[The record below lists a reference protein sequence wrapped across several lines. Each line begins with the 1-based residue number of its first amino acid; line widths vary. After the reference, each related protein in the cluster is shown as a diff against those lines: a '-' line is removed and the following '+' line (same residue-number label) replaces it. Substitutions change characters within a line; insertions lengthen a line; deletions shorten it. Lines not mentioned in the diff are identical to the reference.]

1 MMFPMVRQRETLDDN
16 PELLKEEWNKL
27 TNFLEDNTD
36 VYEITS
42 IYHEARKRV
51 SAKYKL
57 YYLTD
62 PNLKYLHKLCKI
74 TLWRQFVSFNI
85 GVALFFVEIK
95 GSGPYI
101 ASSFNLA

>member
-51 SAKYKL
+51 SAIYKL
-57 YYLTD
+57 
-62 PNLKYLHKLCKI
+62 
-74 TLWRQFVSFNI
+74 
-85 GVALFFVEIK
+85 
-95 GSGPYI
+95 
-101 ASSFNLA
+101 

>member
-51 SAKYKL
+51 SAKYNR
-57 YYLTD
+57 YE
-62 PNLKYLHKLCKI
+62 P
-74 TLWRQFVSFNI
+74 
-85 GVALFFVEIK
+85 
-95 GSGPYI
+95 
-101 ASSFNLA
+101 

>member
-51 SAKYKL
+51 SA
-57 YYLTD
+57 
-62 PNLKYLHKLCKI
+62 
-74 TLWRQFVSFNI
+74 NI
-85 GVALFFVEIK
+85 
-95 GSGPYI
+95 SYI
-101 ASSFNLA
+101 I